1 MQVLTHKAD
10 TRGYANHGWLQSF
23 HSFSFANYYNPKRMH
38 FGVLRV
44 LNDDTVAGGQGF
56 GKHPHEN
63 MEIISIV
70 MQGALEHQDSMGTKA
85 VIKAG
90 DVQVMSAGTG
100 VVHSEYNHSSTEE
113 VQFLQIW
120 LFPKHRNVAPRYDQI
135 SVNLTDTP
143 NKLVQI
149 LSPNPDDSG
158 VWVHQDAWFWMGS
171 FDASTDVNYQI
182 QKPGNGVYLF
192 VMEGNVELAG
202 QTLEQRDALGIWET
216 DALQINILTPGTQIL
231 VMDIPMEL

>member
-44 LNDDTVAGGQGF
+44 LNDDAVAGGQGF
-56 GKHPHEN
+56 GKHPHDN

-85 VIKAG
+85 VIRAG

-100 VVHSEYNHSSTEE
+100 VVHSEYNHSATEE

-120 LFPKHRNVAPRYDQI
+120 VFPKYRNVPPRYDQI
-135 SVNLTDTP
+135 STNLAATP
-143 NKLVQI
+143 NQLVQI
-149 LSPNPDDSG
+149 LSPNPDDAG
-158 VWVHQDAWFWMGS
+158 VWVHQDAWFSMGE
-171 FDASTDVNYQI
+171 FDALTDFTYTI
-182 QKPGNGVYLF
+182 KKPGNGVYLF
-192 VMEGNVELAG
+192 VMEGSATLAG
-202 QTLEQRDALGIWET
+202 QTLEHRDAIGVWET
-216 DALQINILTPGTQIL
+216 DALQISITTPKTKILL
-231 VMDIPMEL
+231 MDIPMEL